1 MSTVTPVQAS
11 FVDRRSHEASM
22 GRPALERRQFANNY
36 DDLSS
41 EARELALAIDE
52 YKLMHRRRF
61 ITYDEMLGVIKA
73 LGYKR

>member
-1 MSTVTPVQAS
+1 MSTLTPTQAP
-11 FVDRRSHEASM
+11 FVDRRSYDPNM

-61 ITYDEMLGVIKA
+61 ITYEEMLGVVKA
-73 LGYKR
+73 LGYKK